1 MLSGLINNSD
11 KRLAQKIFW
20 WSAGIVISVIFGFF
34 AWRDIQWS
42 IVSSL
47 FYEAD
52 LAWLIAAAVAML
64 LSLAVRS
71 IRWRMLLPEL
81 AVTSFGMRYSGILI
95 GYFFSNFL
103 PARLGDFIRPAYL
116 SHASGIRYDVSL
128 VSIVGERLWDL
139 SILLF
144 MLLLL
149 IATNALELPQQ
160 IHIDTAVIGGL
171 AVVGGICILLAPQL
185 IKGVV
190 AVLERSRLRDTAAY
204 LLKLKSAF
212 ARGDSGYHTVRLFM
226 VSIAVFAAEVLFFYS
241 LASAL
246 GLGVPLL
253 GASIV
258 MVITAIS
265 FLLPSAPAG
274 IGVYHFFCQA
284 ALVSVGVVE
293 STAIGAAV
301 LIHAYLFSFVTIAGS
316 IALLWGRKER
326 IAVEEA

>member
-1 MLSGLINNSD
+1 MLSGLIENGD

-20 WSAGIVISVIFGFF
+20 WSAGIVISVIFGFL
-34 AWRDIQWS
+34 AWRDIRWS
-42 IVSSL
+42 IVSRL

-52 LAWLIAAAVAML
+52 VGWLIAAAVAML
-64 LSLAVRS
+64 LSLTVRS
-71 IRWRMLLPEL
+71 IRWRMLLPES
-81 AVTSFGMRYSGILI
+81 TESSFGTRLSGIII

-116 SHASGIRYDVSL
+116 SRASGTRYDISL

-149 IATNALELPQQ
+149 IATNTLELPQQ
-160 IHIDTAVIGGL
+160 IHVDTAVIGGL
-171 AVVGGICILLAPQL
+171 AAIGGISILLAPQ
-185 IKGVV
+185 IITGVA
-190 AVLERSRLRDTAAY
+190 AVLERSRLKGTAAY

-212 ARGDSGYHTVRLFM
+212 ARGDSGYHTVRLLM
-226 VSIAVFAAEVLFFYS
+226 VSIVVFAAEVLFFYS
-241 LASAL
+241 LVSAL
-246 GLGVPLL
+246 GLSVSWL

-284 ALVSVGVVE
+284 ALVSVGVAG
-293 STAIGAAV
+293 STATGAAI

-316 IALLWGRKER
+316 IALLWGRKKR
-326 IAVEEA
+326 IAVKDG